1 MSPDSQ
7 RPRDRPGRRVTI
19 HDVAREAGVSTTTV
33 SLAVNNKGT
42 LASSTRERVTEV
54 AQRMRYQ
61 AHPAAAGLRRGR
73 TGVMGLD
80 IRPLDSLGGYS
91 PDGVDHFVRF
101 AGAAAVTAVE
111 HGMGLMLVPD
121 LARGSIPGTRAAVD
135 GYIICDPI
143 ESDPVLS
150 TLIDQG
156 HQVVTVGRD
165 PARPDL
171 APWINTDDTG
181 TARQVLDFLW
191 DSGARHVSVV
201 TGTDTNSWN
210 ADVGTAYEAWCAER
224 GMVADIHR
232 VPEAE
237 GLDGGKNALR
247 NLLVASPS
255 FDAVFCQTGRH
266 AAGLY
271 AAATAMGRSVPGD
284 LMIVAGSDS
293 EHTRG
298 NPVPITSV
306 DLRPE
311 KLGRM
316 AVERLVS
323 LLTGEPFPGPVIVK
337 PLLVKRATTVGDL
350 ASEWTSPP
358 SLE

>member
-1 MSPDSQ
+1 M
-7 RPRDRPGRRVTI
+7 G
-19 HDVAREAGVSTTTV
+19 
-33 SLAVNNKGT
+33 
-42 LASSTRERVTEV
+42 
-54 AQRMRYQ
+54 YQ

-73 TGVMGLD
+73 TGVVGLD

-101 AGAAAVTAVE
+101 AGAAAVTAVQ
-111 HGMGLMLVPD
+111 HGLGLMLVPD
-121 LARGSIPGTRAAVD
+121 LSRDSIPGTRAAVD

-150 TLIDQG
+150 ALMDQG

-171 APWINTDDTG
+171 AHWINTDDTG
-181 TARQVLDFLW
+181 TARHVLDFLS
-191 DSGARHVSVV
+191 DAGARHISVI
-201 TGTDTNSWN
+201 TGTDANSWN
-210 ADVGTAYEAWCAER
+210 ADVATAYDAWCAER

-237 GLDGGKNALR
+237 GLAGGKHALR
-247 NLLVASPS
+247 DLLVSSPNC
-255 FDAVFCQTGRH
+255 DAVFCQTGRH

-271 AAATAMGRSVPGD
+271 AAATAAGRSIPGD

-293 EHTRG
+293 EHTRA

-311 KLGRM
+311 TLGRM

-323 LLTGEPFPGPVIVK
+323 LLTGEPFIGPVMVQPHLIE
-337 PLLVKRATTVGDL
+337 RATTIGQRTSERTPA
-350 ASEWTSPP
+350 ASPD
-358 SLE
+358 

>member
-1 MSPDSQ
+1 MSPSSQ
-7 RPRDRPGRRVTI
+7 RPRDRQGRRVTI

-33 SLAVNNKGT
+33 SLAINNKGT
-42 LASSTRERVTEV
+42 LASATRERVTEV
-54 AQRMRYQ
+54 ARRMHYQ

-80 IRPLDSLGGYS
+80 IRPLDSLGGHS

-111 HGMGLMLVPD
+111 HGLGLMLVPD
-121 LARGSIPGTRAAVD
+121 LARDCIPGTRAAVD
-135 GYIICDPI
+135 GYIVCDPI

-156 HQVVTVGRD
+156 HQVITVGRD

-181 TARQVLDFLW
+181 TARRVLDFLW
-191 DSGARHVSVV
+191 NAGARHISVI
-201 TGTDTNSWN
+201 TGTDANSWN
-210 ADVGTAYEAWCAER
+210 DDVGTAYDQWCAER
-224 GMVADIHR
+224 GMVADIHA

-237 GLDGGKNALR
+237 GLAGGKRALR
-247 NLLVASPS
+247 DLLVSSPS

-266 AAGLY
+266 AAGLF
-271 AAATAMGRSVPGD
+271 AAATAIGRSIPGD

-298 NPVPITSV
+298 NRVPITSV

-323 LLTGEPFPGPVIVK
+323 VLTGEPFTGPSMVRPHLIE
-337 PLLVKRATTVGDL
+337 RATTVGAL
-350 ASEWTSPP
+350 ASKQRRVS
-358 SLE
+358 SLD